1 MLMNLKFE
9 FVESLDK
16 DQLRRLNSILHKDLL
31 ELDMLVEDSALN
43 DDRYHDYMI
52 LRREEMRIL
61 KDQVLDLLLTNPEEG
76 GI

>member
-9 FVESLDK
+9 FVESLDR
-16 DQLRRLNSILHKDLL
+16 DQLKKLNSILHKDLL

-52 LRREEMRIL
+52 LRREEVRLL
-61 KDQVLDLLLTNPEEG
+61 KDQILDLLHIKEEE
-76 GI
+76 